1 MIRSR
6 KLAYLEEQLSRQK
19 DKNKELTDELKALE
33 VEFHSAKKAAEDKA
47 RENELLKENTA
58 RLMER
63 CEERMRAAE
72 EAKKSF
78 EDAAKEIREL
88 QRRLRTEAEEQL
100 QAMRGENKNLK

>member
-1 MIRSR
+1 LIRSR

-33 VEFHSAKKAAEDKA
+33 LELHSAKKAAEDKA

-78 EDAAKEIREL
+78 EDALKDIRKI
-88 QRRLRTEAEEQL
+88 QNNWRMEAEEQL
-100 QAMRGENKNLK
+100 KAMRGENKNLK